1 MIRSLIIAVV
11 LLVVGFAGAGLANA
25 GEAKGHLL
33 VSVGAATAVATPP
46 GQVRKVV
53 AAECP
58 AGTVFSIDA
67 IRAAFPTPV
76 TVCTGVVVTSQVP
89 AEVEPVPV

>member
-1 MIRSLIIAVV
+1 MTRIWIIVAV
-11 LLVVGFAGAGLANA
+11 LLFAAFAGAGLANA

-33 VSVGAATAVATPP
+33 VSVDGAAAVATPP

-67 IRAAFPTPV
+67 IRAAFPAPV

>member
-1 MIRSLIIAVV
+1 MVRSLIVTVGLLIAA
-11 LLVVGFAGAGLANA
+11 FAGAGLANA

-33 VSVGAATAVATPP
+33 VSVDGAAAVATPP

-58 AGTVFSIDA
+58 AGTVFSVDA
-67 IRAAFPTPV
+67 IRAAFPAPV

-89 AEVEPVPV
+89 AEVEPVPA